1 MAQKKGK
8 FIVIDGSDGSGKATQ
23 SEILIKKLQSL
34 GHEVVSF
41 DFPQYDKTFF
51 GQMVGQYLNGKFG
64 DMSEIDPRLIS
75 LLYAGDRWQASA
87 QIKGAILAGKIVVSN
102 RYIQSNMAFSGA
114 RFENEAERL
123 EFMKWL
129 EKLEYETYS
138 IPRADV
144 VLYLHVP
151 YEIGQKLVDKKAK
164 RSYTDKKRDIHEK
177 NSDYLKEV
185 EKTYLWLSER
195 YPEWQK
201 IECAKSEKI
210 LSIDQISDM
219 VFDIIKKK
227 LEIK

>member
-1 MAQKKGK
+1 MLKNTGK

-23 SEILIKKLQSL
+23 SAILIKKLQSL
-34 GHEVVSF
+34 GYEVVAF

-75 LLYAGDRWQASA
+75 LLYAGDRWQASE
-87 QIKGAILAGKIVVSN
+87 QIKKVLSVGKIVVSN

-114 RFENEAERL
+114 RFEDEAERL
-123 EFMKWL
+123 KFMKWL
-129 EKLEYETYS
+129 EKLEYEVYS
-138 IPRADV
+138 IPKADI

-177 NSDYLKEV
+177 NSEYLKEV

-195 YPEWQK
+195 YPEWCK
-201 IECAKSEKI
+201 IECAKKDEI
-210 LSIDQISDM
+210 LSIDQIADM
-219 VFDIIKKK
+219 VFDIVKKK